1 MYAYKGGSLYQA
13 TYLNER
19 DDIEAGDCVLRQLK
33 YKAEGGEAEGGEAE
47 GKDGGVGD
55 GAAGADALPGES

>member
-13 TYLNER
+13 TYPNER

-33 YKAEGGEAEGGEAE
+33 YKAEGGEAEG
-47 GKDGGVGD
+47 KDGGVGD